1 MLKSGFL
8 TETLAQKIT
17 QLGAG
22 KMKLTQTTQINNDSS
37 GMVFI
42 LALVAIFIKGLI
54 VYLGYNLLIPKLMY
68 SLNVHPGKSLAE
80 YENNFRPLNYWECVV
95 LVILT
100 NTLF

>member
-8 TETLAQKIT
+8 TETLAN
-17 QLGAG
+17 
-22 KMKLTQTTQINNDSS
+22 KLSQIGGRNVTSKQDSS
-37 GMVFI
+37 GMVFL
-42 LALVAIFIKGLI
+42 LALIAIFIKGLI

-68 SLNVHPGKSLAE
+68 SLNVHPGKTLAD